1 MMTPTL
7 SELRKTATVRLA
19 PGEAFELFTEHMAA
33 WWPLATHSVGLEKAT
48 GVEFEPGVGGQ
59 IVETSLGGSTS
70 IWGTVEV
77 WEPPARLGFTWH
89 PGTPVEEAT
98 RVEVRFHATGS
109 GTTVELI
116 HTGWDA
122 RPDGMEARA
131 QYDPGWDFVFGRY
144 AEAGDG
150 GLTT

>member
-1 MMTPTL
+1 MTPTL
-7 SELRKTATVRLA
+7 SELRKTATVQLT
-19 PGEAFELFTEHMAA
+19 PEEAFGLFTEHMAD

-48 GVEFEPGVGGQ
+48 GVDFEPGVGGR
-59 IVETSLGGSTS
+59 IVERTVDGTAS

-77 WEPPARLGFTWH
+77 WEPPARIGFTWH
-89 PGTPVEEAT
+89 PGTPVDEAT

-122 RPDGMEARA
+122 RPDSVEARA
-131 QYDPGWDFVFGRY
+131 QYDHGWELVFGRF
-144 AEAGDG
+144 AAAGDG
-150 GLTT
+150 ELTT